1 MGASATVLQSKTKK
15 DRLVAVVEGGEER
28 LVVEEMKLKEF
39 MK

>member
-1 MGASATVLQSKTKK
+1 VGGSATVLQSKTKR
-15 DRLVAVVEGGEER
+15 DMLVAVVEGGEER